1 MSPNAAPGSVLQCQL
16 PKLVPTGSK
25 RSLQTSQAFLLGVAH
40 PTRPGL
46 KLVQQEAC
54 VRAAVG
60 LRQAAGLEKHE
71 SLMIVNEDAK
81 QLIFK
86 NKADKGIQ
94 DGSFAFDSIFSLDAE
109 QDKVFLELLRPL
121 LVMVPLGYSVSLLLW
136 EANHSRTQS
145 QFHSTGWQCSMVQ
158 QVIDTIFQELETL
171 GGSVRDLYTVSFV
184 QFHGDGKAHDLLSPS
199 NQALQVME
207 VSPLGLVVEE
217 VTEIVVSSSKAASS
231 FYSWGNEDGTALSS
245 GCLQHLQMAQH
256 PPVFS
261 PLLQAL
267 AAGDLP
273 AEAGFLPRILKQTL
287 EGNSFTFLLLC
298 LTLPDASTEE
308 ILSAFSLAEQVRGL
322 AKKVSPTLW
331 DPTKVALRQ
340 RAEIQELRAQLLF
353 RNSHST
359 QDSMIGQL
367 QRALR
372 ELQVLKNQSWEKKKA
387 ASEAKNK
394 NHNPGAKGPIP
405 LWLGQEDQLVNQVLT
420 EELRSQVLLGKDNPR
435 QADVQGF
442 VSFSA
447 EGDRAVGN
455 SPKSFGQLSL
465 RVEQVTEEQP
475 SQGARSRAKAPT
487 CAAGPADVV
496 RSWSS
501 QHRPALELQFS
512 LAKARR
518 QCLQQQHWSLIQ
530 QERLKLEGELAGKQE
545 LSPSEQEA
553 LSMQKEKAI
562 LALQLEALRQEQAE
576 AEKDLEA
583 LYQQHRWEVEAQKQ
597 HILQVFRAYRNL
609 FEERTDAL
617 DQRYQKLLRECLQ
630 DAIHLSA
637 QNQQLRAHNQLH
649 YTDRATQTD

>member
-1 MSPNAAPGSVLQCQL
+1 ML
-16 PKLVPTGSK
+16 
-25 RSLQTSQAFLLGVAH
+25 
-40 PTRPGL
+40 PGL
-46 KLVQQEAC
+46 KLVQQEVC

-60 LRQAAGLEKHE
+60 LRKAAGLEKHE

-81 QLIFK
+81 ELIFK

-94 DGSFAFDSIFSLDAE
+94 DGSFTFDSIFSLDAE

-136 EANHSRTQS
+136 EANRSRTES
-145 QFHSTGWQCSMVQ
+145 QFHGTGWQCSMVQ

-199 NQALQVME
+199 NRALQVME

-256 PPVFS
+256 PSVCGSLFTITVERDLEGCGHQRSAVRIFEFPGQAGPCAEPFS

-267 AAGDLP
+267 AAGDVP

-298 LTLPDASTEE
+298 LTVPDASAEE

-331 DPTKVALRQ
+331 DPAKVASRR

-420 EELRSQVLLGKDNPR
+420 EELKSQVLLDKDNPK

-447 EGDRAVGN
+447 EGGRAVGS
-455 SPKSFGQLSL
+455 SPNSFGQLSL
-465 RVEQVTEEQP
+465 RVEQVTEDQP

-501 QHRPALELQFS
+501 QHGPALELQFS

-518 QCLQQQHWSLIQ
+518 QCLQQQHWSLIR

-545 LSPSEQEA
+545 LPPSEQEA

-597 HILQVFRAYRNL
+597 HTLQVFRAYRNL
-609 FEERTDAL
+609 SEERTDAL
-617 DQRYQKLLRECLQ
+617 DQRYRKLLRECLQ

-649 YTDRATQTD
+649 YTTRATQTD

>member
-1 MSPNAAPGSVLQCQL
+1 ML
-16 PKLVPTGSK
+16 
-25 RSLQTSQAFLLGVAH
+25 
-40 PTRPGL
+40 PGL
-46 KLVQQEAC
+46 KLVQQEVC

-60 LRQAAGLEKHE
+60 LRKAAGLEKHE

-81 QLIFK
+81 ELIFK

-94 DGSFAFDSIFSLDAE
+94 DGSFTFDSIFSLDAE

-136 EANHSRTQS
+136 EANRSRTES
-145 QFHSTGWQCSMVQ
+145 QFHGTGWQCSMVQ

-199 NQALQVME
+199 NRALQVME

-256 PPVFS
+256 PSVFS

-267 AAGDLP
+267 AAGDVP

-298 LTLPDASTEE
+298 LTVPDASAEE

-331 DPTKVALRQ
+331 DPAKVASRR

-420 EELRSQVLLGKDNPR
+420 EELKSQVLLDKDNPK

-447 EGDRAVGN
+447 EGGRAVGS
-455 SPKSFGQLSL
+455 SPNSFGQLSL
-465 RVEQVTEEQP
+465 RVEQVTEDQP

-501 QHRPALELQFS
+501 QHGPALELQFS

-518 QCLQQQHWSLIQ
+518 QCLQQQHWSLIR

-545 LSPSEQEA
+545 LPPSEQEA

-597 HILQVFRAYRNL
+597 HTLQVTKGLSCHWPCAQTPGVTYLRGRRGGGSGKVRNWG
-609 FEERTDAL
+609 
-617 DQRYQKLLRECLQ
+617 
-630 DAIHLSA
+630 S
-637 QNQQLRAHNQLH
+637 QQLASDGNLSLSPNQLLLP
-649 YTDRATQTD
+649 APPW